1 MFFTGDTGV
10 FGIVNPVFLTG
21 DGVHLNHFGQY
32 KFFRSLRGT
41 VLQCLR
47 SLQDSG
53 QSCFIGSI

>member
-10 FGIVNPVFLTG
+10 FWNCKSGFLTR

-32 KFFRSLRGT
+32 KFFRGLTGA

-47 SLQDSG
+47 SLQASG
-53 QSCFIGSI
+53 